1 MNLKFFVNLAPKVS
15 LLKTIYYSLK
25 FRGVIVVGKGAK
37 LNIHRKG
44 KIEFQHSKASLYIG
58 VHFSTYSGAVLDIE
72 KNGKLIIGKSVGL
85 HRGVKTVVSE
95 DATLTIGDNSFINEN
110 SRLQCKNLIYIGES
124 TSIGWNCTIT
134 DSDQHGIYINNVLDN
149 KCLPIH
155 IGSKVWVCANTSI
168 TKGATLND
176 NCIIGINSLVQN
188 KEYQSNYIYAGN
200 PAKQIKTFDRWGSL

>member
-1 MNLKFFVNLAPKVS
+1 MNIKFFVNILPKVS
-15 LLKTIYYSLK
+15 LIKTVYYSIK
-25 FRGVIVVGKGAK
+25 FKGVIVVGKGAK
-37 LNIHRKG
+37 LNIHSKG
-44 KIEFQHSKASLYIG
+44 KIIFQNSKSSLYLG
-58 VHFSTYSGAVLDIE
+58 VHFSASPGAVLDIE

-95 DATLTIGDNSFINEN
+95 NATLTIGDNSFVNEN
-110 SRLQCKNLIYIGES
+110 SRLQCKNAISIGKS
-124 TSIGWNCTIT
+124 TSIGWSCTIS
-134 DSDQHGIYINNVLDN
+134 DSDQHGIYIDNILVN
-149 KCLPIH
+149 KCLPIS
-155 IGSKVWVCANTSI
+155 IGDNVWICANTAI